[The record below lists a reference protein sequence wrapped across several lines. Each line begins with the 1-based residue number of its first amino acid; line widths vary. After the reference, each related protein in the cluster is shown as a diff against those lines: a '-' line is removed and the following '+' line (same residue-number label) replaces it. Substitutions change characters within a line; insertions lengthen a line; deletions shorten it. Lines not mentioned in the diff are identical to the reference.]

1 LRHFA
6 GLDEAG
12 RRELGARARATIARE
27 FSVAAVA
34 RLIHS
39 RLLQPQ

>member
-1 LRHFA
+1 MSVLEEQQSERKTDCPGYHK
-6 GLDEAG
+6 EAG
-12 RRELGARARATIARE
+12 NG
-27 FSVAAVA
+27 AVA